1 VRRAFF
7 LGLKHS
13 LALAA
18 HELLGANADV
28 ATEVF
33 HNCFALWA
41 RTLFLLHAIVVM
53 LVRLIVRHA
62 FTLILENH
70 RRRWTFVACQTV
82 VCAQSVRLKA
92 LESGEG
98 PLRAHPT
105 LKTGNR
111 IDHGSI
117 RRVFR
122 RDVRGEMIHRK
133 HFSLANSTGRVL
145 SGDMCV

>member
-1 VRRAFF
+1 M
-7 LGLKHS
+7 
-13 LALAA
+13 
-18 HELLGANADV
+18 

-41 RTLFLLHAIVVM
+41 LALFLLHAIVVM
-53 LVRLIVRHA
+53 LVRLVVRHA

-82 VCAQSVRLKA
+82 VCAQRVRLKA
-92 LESGEG
+92 LESGKW

-122 RDVRGEMIHRK
+122 QDVRGEMVNRTHL
-133 HFSLANSTGRVL
+133 FLANSTGRVL
-145 SGDMCV
+145 R